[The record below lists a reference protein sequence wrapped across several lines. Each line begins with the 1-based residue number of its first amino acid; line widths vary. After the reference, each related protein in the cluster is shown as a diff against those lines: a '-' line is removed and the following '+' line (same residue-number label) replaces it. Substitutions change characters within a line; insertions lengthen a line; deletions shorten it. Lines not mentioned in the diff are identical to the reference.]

1 MTEEELKY
9 YTALQPVFKGKIGD
23 FIPSDRVSLDGE
35 IGFIWRIKGKKDG
48 GLIYCMWPNDTGSC
62 DKPKWAYNNFIRLP
76 LPIDPENP
84 ERGLNGMLE
93 SGILHVGRVRSMV
106 EIEGINY
113 FHSPTP
119 TLALLKALAHQE
131 GIAV

>member
-1 MTEEELKY
+1 MTREELKY
-9 YTALQPVFKGKIGD
+9 YKALQLVFKEKMGEWELGD
-23 FIPSDRVSLDGE
+23 RGWFYGEVIYVTGDTITNPDLFRFDGNIIE
-35 IGFIWRIKGKKDG
+35 E
-48 GLIYCMWPNDTGSC
+48 P
-62 DKPKWAYNNFIRLP
+62 IRLP

-93 SGILHVGRVRSMV
+93 SGILYVGRVRSMI

-119 TLALLKALAHQE
+119 TLTLLKALAHQE
-131 GIAV
+131 GITA

>member
-1 MTEEELKY
+1 MTDEELKY
-9 YTALQPVFKGKIGD
+9 YKALQPVFKKKMGDYLRYDRIMEKEGMGSIGHIQDAEYANYCQGKNLID
-23 FIPSDRVSLDGE
+23 FIH
-35 IGFIWRIKGKKDG
+35 
-48 GLIYCMWPNDTGSC
+48 
-62 DKPKWAYNNFIRLP
+62 LP

-93 SGILHVGRVRSMV
+93 SGILYVGRVRSMI

-119 TLALLKALAHQE
+119 TLTLLKALAHQE
-131 GIAV
+131 GITA